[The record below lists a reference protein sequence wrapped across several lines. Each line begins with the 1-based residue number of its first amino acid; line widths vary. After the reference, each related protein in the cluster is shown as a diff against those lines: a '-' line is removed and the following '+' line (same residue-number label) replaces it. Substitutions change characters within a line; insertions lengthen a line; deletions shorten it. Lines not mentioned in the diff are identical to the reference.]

1 MQASTIIINQ
11 IIWALNRLW
20 GKKESFYLA
29 SNITNPNLRD
39 QGLSIV

>member
-11 IIWALNRLW
+11 IICALNRLW
-20 GKKESFYLA
+20 GEKGVILLA

>member
-11 IIWALNRLW
+11 IICALNRFL
-20 GKKESFYLA
+20 LA
-29 SNITNPNLRD
+29 SNTTNPNLRD